1 MSNEI
6 IVTSTRLPEF
16 TRVIEFTYEGKNYW
30 SEYWLTDSSFD
41 WVMADA
47 DGNRL
52 DREAQIKLFDTNDDN
67 LNEVIDSLIEKAE
80 DYEVDQA
87 IKWRERVQ
95 VAN

>member
-1 MSNEI
+1 M

-16 TRVIEFTYEGKNYW
+16 TRVIEFTYKDKNYW

-47 DGNRL
+47 DGNKL
-52 DREAQIKLFDTNDDN
+52 NREAQIELFNTDDDN

-80 DYEVDQA
+80 DYEVDQV
-87 IKWRERVQ
+87 ISWRNKLQ
-95 VAN
+95 GAN